1 MVLQKVII
9 IRPVQSRKSHSKAL
23 KHQELISASASA
35 SVSILEMVLTLTAAH
50 IYKKIYSR
58 LYIQSL
64 VEMESFFTERLL

>member
-23 KHQELISASASA
+23 KHQELISASA